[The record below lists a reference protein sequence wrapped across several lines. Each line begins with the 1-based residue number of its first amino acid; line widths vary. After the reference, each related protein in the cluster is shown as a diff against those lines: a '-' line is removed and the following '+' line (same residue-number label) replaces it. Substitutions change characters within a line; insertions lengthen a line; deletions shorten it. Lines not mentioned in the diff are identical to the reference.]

1 MAVKRICV
9 RRFPVTLM
17 SISALEYAGFA
28 PTAEYSKWRHR
39 LSHALVFDGPFEPK
53 YHRDA
58 SCQQQ
63 RGDHSKYKLGWHGGD
78 KLAFLQAA
86 KRLPHP
92 AQHENDDLPADL
104 REAVRFAVHKGSD
117 IVAWRSKAVAKCRRA
132 ADELWEFSEHM
143 LTTAPEHVRHLVAAS
158 RRYPGAE
165 RSYNVAFIACV
176 IDATAHP
183 DYGYVRRMLRGF
195 PQIGVQAPVGVY
207 CDGGAMPEKQPNQV
221 LNASANIAWNEYVF
235 KSVRERA
242 LDAER
247 RDPAAAARAAEAVWD
262 TTVKECDDG
271 VCVGVRDDDGTWR
284 GFTLEELDAHPWVG
298 GVDRARLLRRFGREQ
313 VRHEA
318 AGNVATVRAI
328 DDGTENGL
336 NDIYG
341 GRDKLSLPP
350 ADVPARMCR
359 QYHREWRR
367 QGKDVEGFEY
377 GLADVKK
384 AFRRKPVIYCGLS
397 AVVVWDPRRRRS
409 AIFLLPGF
417 NFGTISAVMAWNR
430 GPALICHAARRLL
443 AVPAV
448 AYYDDFGVGGSAG
461 ERGSGLLALEALNEH
476 IYGFAPDKTIPMT
489 QGPIVPVGVMHD
501 FRCTP
506 NTGEVLVGVTQER
519 KESVC
524 ALIDEVIASG
534 TATKTDCAKIVGRAR

>member
-1 MAVKRICV
+1 MPSGPFAALKCSGFEPTNEYRKYCNA
-9 RRFPVTLM
+9 LA
-17 SISALEYAGFA
+17 SALLY
-28 PTAEYSKWRHR
+28 
-39 LSHALVFDGPFEPK
+39 DGPFEPK

-63 RGDHSKYKLGWHGGD
+63 RGHHDRYKLGWQGGD
-78 KLAFLQAA
+78 KLAFLEAA

-92 AQHENDDLPADL
+92 AQHESDDLPADL
-104 REAVRFAVHKGSD
+104 CAAVRFAVGKGGD
-117 IVAWRSKAVAKCRRA
+117 IVEWRRRAVALCCEA
-132 ADELWEFSEHM
+132 ANALWELSEQM
-143 LTTAPEHVRHLVAAS
+143 ISSAPEHVRHLVVAS
-158 RRYPGAE
+158 RRYPGAG

-176 IDATAHP
+176 IDATKHP
-183 DYGYVRRMLRGF
+183 DHGYVRRMLRGF

-207 CDGGAMPEKQPNQV
+207 CDGGAMPEKNPGEV
-221 LNASANIAWNEYVF
+221 LNAHSNAAWNKYVF
-235 KSVRERA
+235 KSVTERA

-247 RDPAAAARAAEAVWD
+247 RDPTAAARAAEAVWD
-262 TTVKECDDG
+262 TTEKECEDG
-271 VCVGVRDDDGTWR
+271 VCLGVRDGDGAWR
-284 GFTLEELDAHPWVG
+284 GFTLAELDAHPWVG
-298 GVDRARLLRRFGREQ
+298 GVERARLLRRFGREQ

-318 AGNVATVRAI
+318 AGNVTTVRAI

-341 GRDKLSLPP
+341 GSDKLSLPA
-350 ADVPARMCR
+350 ADTPARVCR
-359 QYHREWRR
+359 QYYREWRR
-367 QGKDVEGFEY
+367 QCKGIEGFEY

-384 AFRRKPVIYCGLS
+384 AFRRIPVIHCGLS
-397 AVVVWDPRRRRS
+397 AVVVWDPRRRVS

-461 ERGSGLLALEALNEH
+461 EKGSGLAALEALNAH

-489 QGPIVPVGVMHD
+489 QGPVVPVGVMHD
-501 FRCTP
+501 FRSTP
-506 NTGEVLVGVTQER
+506 NTGTVLVGVTQER

-524 ALIDEVIASG
+524 ALIAEVVASG
-534 TATKTDCAKIVGRAR
+534 WATRADCAKIVGRARCPCKTP